1 MFKGIFSKAII
12 YLIVLVFIV
21 PVIVLFLFGNLSK
34 KQVNNSPSPVPYSSS
49 ISQNVPLPSKEDVV
63 RTFCSLIDEGRITEA
78 VSMMDAGDDEV
89 RQSWGVYLNNFSSFK
104 LMNIK
109 KSVIDET
116 GNSFEVDI
124 DVKLKK
130 NLMDLPIP
138 NYGWENGVNKRW
150 IGLIEKENGLYKI
163 SEIATGP

>member
-12 YLIVLVFIV
+12 YLIVLVFVV
-21 PVIVLFLFGNLSK
+21 PVIVLFLLGNLSR
-34 KQVNNSPSPVPYSSS
+34 KQINNSPSPVPSSS
-49 ISQNVPLPSKEDVV
+49 TSSQNVPLPSKEDAV
-63 RTFCSLIDEGRITEA
+63 RTFCNLIDEGKITQA
-78 VSMMDAGDDEV
+78 VSMMDIKDDEV

-109 KSVIDET
+109 KSGVDET
-116 GNSFEVDI
+116 GNSFEADI

-130 NLMDLPIP
+130 NLTDLPIP

-150 IGLIEKENGLYKI
+150 ISVVDTGRGLYKI